1 MNASLYIYLFLI
13 LALVILAWMVYN
25 IISKMY
31 KNRGIK
37 ESIREM
43 FKAEDCDDALKFEYR
58 DYTVLATFRPDIKLS
73 ISHDKNVE
81 GISAP
86 KGMHLTPLFLILK
99 IKKKD
104 EIKEK
109 LDRAID
115 FLNSI
120 PTQ

>member
-1 MNASLYIYLFLI
+1 MDALYIYLFLI
-13 LALVILAWMVYN
+13 LGLAILVWIIYAAL
-25 IISKMY
+25 SKMS

-43 FKAEDCDDALKFEYR
+43 FNAEDYGDALKFEYR
-58 DYTVLATFRPDIKLS
+58 NYTVLATFHPDIKLS
-73 ISHDKNVE
+73 ISHDKNIE

-86 KGMHLTPLFLILK
+86 KGMLLTPLFLILK
-99 IKKKD
+99 IKKD

>member
-1 MNASLYIYLFLI
+1 MDASLYIYLFLI
-13 LALVILAWMVYN
+13 LALAILAW
-25 IISKMY
+25 IIYAVLSKFS

-37 ESIREM
+37 ESIRKM
-43 FKAEDCDDALKFEYR
+43 FNAEDYGDALKFEYR
-58 DYTVLATFRPDIKLS
+58 NYTILATFRPDIKLS
-73 ISHDKNVE
+73 ISHDRNIE
-81 GISAP
+81 GIAAP
-86 KGMHLTPLFLILK
+86 KGMLLTPLFLILK

>member
-1 MNASLYIYLFLI
+1 MDASLYIYLFLI
-13 LALVILAWMVYN
+13 LALAILAW
-25 IISKMY
+25 IIYAALSKFS

-37 ESIREM
+37 ESIRKM
-43 FKAEDCDDALKFEYR
+43 FNAEDYGDALKFEYR
-58 DYTVLATFRPDIKLS
+58 NYTILATFRPDIKLS
-73 ISHDKNVE
+73 ISHDKNIE
-81 GISAP
+81 GIAAP
-86 KGMHLTPLFLILK
+86 KGMLLTPLFLILK

>member
-1 MNASLYIYLFLI
+1 MDESLYIYLFLI
-13 LALVILAWMVYN
+13 LVFAILAWIIYAA
-25 IISKMY
+25 ISKIS

-37 ESIREM
+37 ESIRKM
-43 FKAEDCDDALKFEYR
+43 FNAEDYGDALKFEYR
-58 DYTVLATFRPDIKLS
+58 NYTVLATFRPDIKLS

-86 KGMHLTPLFLILK
+86 KGMLLTPLFLILK

>member
-1 MNASLYIYLFLI
+1 MDASLYIYLFLI
-13 LALVILAWMVYN
+13 LGFAILAWIIYVL
-25 IISKMY
+25 ISKIY
-31 KNRGIK
+31 KNKGIK
-37 ESIREM
+37 ESIRVM
-43 FKAEDCDDALKFEYR
+43 FKAEDYGDALKFEYR
-58 DYTVLATFRPDIKLS
+58 NYTVLATFRPDIKLS

-81 GISAP
+81 GIPAP
-86 KGMHLTPLFLILK
+86 KGMLLTPLFLILK